1 MIRISDDPQRF
12 AAGARLIHSD
22 GRELTVASARPHGD
36 RFLVRF
42 EGVDDR
48 ASAQDLR
55 GALYVEPSDVREL
68 GSDEYWPHD
77 LIGCRVVDASGR
89 DIGVVTEI
97 IANPAHELL
106 AVATE
111 EGERLVPAVKE
122 IVVEVDLT
130 GRKVTIDPPEGLMQ
144 G

>member
-1 MIRISDDPQRF
+1 MVRISDDPQRF
-12 AAGARLIHSD
+12 APGACLIHSD
-22 GRELTVASARPHGD
+22 GRELTIASARPHRD

-42 EGVDDR
+42 EGVGDR

-55 GALYVEPSDVREL
+55 GALYVRSDDVRAL

-77 LIGCRVVDASGR
+77 LIGCRVVDASGS

-97 IANPAHELL
+97 VANPAHDLL

-122 IVVEVDLT
+122 IVVGVDLT
-130 GRKVTIDPPEGLMQ
+130 GRKVTIDPPEGLLQ